1 MVCDFKTP
9 QQNNLIK
16 HLATKHKKDADG
28 EDLKENEACSQCDFK
43 CVAAYQLKAHM
54 LRKHTPRFPVSIQ
67 FCTYASLT
75 ILNNGLLFF
84 RSDMQFQ
91 CGQCSYAT
99 VEKSALEKHV
109 RFKHTKERPF
119 ECEVCGFS
127 THTKSHMTR
136 LVRRYS
142 ILRLAWSNLG
152 ISL

>member
-1 MVCDFKTP
+1 MCRCLPTQGTHAEKT
-9 QQNNLIK
+9 
-16 HLATKHKKDADG
+16 HTK
-28 EDLKENEACSQCDFK
+28 
-43 CVAAYQLKAHM
+43 
-54 LRKHTPRFPVSIQ
+54 VSS
-67 FCTYASLT
+67 FHSVLYVSYDT
-75 ILNNGLLFF
+75 LNNGLLFF

>member
-54 LRKHTPRFPVSIQ
+54 LRKHTPRFPVSVQ
-67 FCTYASLT
+67 FYVLCVCYDTEHCIA
-75 ILNNGLLFF
+75 GLLFF

-136 LVRRYS
+136 LVRTYS
-142 ILRLAWSNLG
+142 ILRLVGNNLA
-152 ISL
+152 

>member
-1 MVCDFKTP
+1 MCRCLPTQGTHAEKT
-9 QQNNLIK
+9 
-16 HLATKHKKDADG
+16 HTKVSSFD
-28 EDLKENEACSQCDFK
+28 S
-43 CVAAYQLKAHM
+43 V
-54 LRKHTPRFPVSIQ
+54 LRS
-67 FCTYASLT
+67 TYASVT
-75 ILNNGLLFF
+75 ILNIGLLFF

-136 LVRRYS
+136 LVTSQDIFYTS
-142 ILRLAWSNLG
+142 SGWLG
-152 ISL
+152 TT

>member
-1 MVCDFKTP
+1 
-9 QQNNLIK
+9 
-16 HLATKHKKDADG
+16 
-28 EDLKENEACSQCDFK
+28 
-43 CVAAYQLKAHM
+43 
-54 LRKHTPRFPVSIQ
+54 
-67 FCTYASLT
+67 
-75 ILNNGLLFF
+75 
-84 RSDMQFQ
+84 MQFQ

-136 LVRRYS
+136 LVRIYS
-142 ILRLAWSNLG
+142 ILRLAWNNLG